1 MTSLNHS
8 SSMGSNHNKRQ
19 QKTMSECSSS
29 SKGSNRR
36 CRCGLAAN
44 YFMAWTPLNA
54 GRRFLKC
61 PKHEDEKYSYWE
73 WQDEE
78 LPPRVSNLIC
88 SLKKEKEALICERNT
103 LQKKV

>member
-1 MTSLNHS
+1 
-8 SSMGSNHNKRQ
+8 
-19 QKTMSECSSS
+19 MSKCSSS

-36 CRCGLAAN
+36 CHYGLTTN

-54 GRRFLKC
+54 GRRFFKC
-61 PKHEDEKYSYWE
+61 LKHEDEKYSYWE

-88 SLKKEKEALICERNT
+88 SLKKEKENL
-103 LQKKV
+103 V